1 MNSTGSLE
9 TFMKGEFQSLKPL
22 LRTLNPLPIYQL
34 RKFQQLRLSET
45 PKIQKPLKN
54 FVKNLENFQQSKNME
69 HQIQPQQNSNLTG
82 LVKDL
87 NTNLSTLQPNNSE
100 TTKLI
105 TYALLATAVV
115 GVAVYH
121 YNREQERND

>member
-34 RKFQQLRLSET
+34 RKFQRLRLSET

-54 FVKNLENFQQSKNME
+54 LEKNLENFQQSKNME

-105 TYALLATAVV
+105 TYALLATALV
-115 GVAVYH
+115 GIFVYQ
-121 YNREQERND
+121 YIRQQESLT

>member
-1 MNSTGSLE
+1 M
-9 TFMKGEFQSLKPL
+9 
-22 LRTLNPLPIYQL
+22 
-34 RKFQQLRLSET
+34 
-45 PKIQKPLKN
+45 
-54 FVKNLENFQQSKNME
+54 ENFQQSKNME

-121 YNREQERND
+121 YIREQERND